1 MPTVNTPL
9 SLQLTTPLGPDKLVA
24 TGLSGSEGIS
34 ELFLFT
40 VTASATADGLDAGAV
55 TGKAVTLTLVDGA
68 GLTRSI
74 NGIATRVAVCGK
86 SWSIDLRPWTWLLGL
101 ASDNRIFQQKS
112 APDIVKAVFA
122 DAGFTDFQDKLTGSY
137 AARDYCVQYQET
149 NLAFVL
155 RLFEDEG
162 IWFSF
167 SHEDGKHTLV
177 MGDDCSAHA
186 ACANVSAVKFLELT
200 SSRNWLENNRVEA
213 LSLEHNVVTG
223 KYQSED
229 FNFETPTAELKANA
243 AGSGPAYQIYDYP
256 GWYQTKDAGDAR
268 AGKRLQIF
276 EAMTKILSGRADVRH
291 FTAGGKITISGHPD
305 SALNGDWVLAE
316 VRHDAAPGAYANSF
330 TAFPADVVFRP
341 ARRTRKPRIAGSHTA
356 IVTGKA
362 GEEIWT
368 DSYGRIKVQFPWD
381 QLGKHDENTTCWI
394 RVAQSWAGKSWGAW
408 VLPRIGQE
416 VVVTFLDGDPDRPLV
431 TGCVYNGD
439 NSLPYPLPDNQT
451 RSTLKSN
458 SSKGGAG
465 YNEIRFEDK
474 ADAEEIF
481 VHARKDLNI
490 EVEKGNRTVT
500 VMEGNDSLT
509 ISKGNRTTTIT
520 EGNETHEVQKGT
532 RAITVKDA
540 ETHTNQ
546 ADFTHEVKG
555 NYTLKV
561 SGDFLLQVSGK
572 ITVKSDGDALVQS
585 GAAGTVKTGT
595 SLTLQSGTDLTAK
608 AGTGATLQGG
618 TTVEVK
624 GSASGTV
631 DGGGMLTVKGG
642 MVKIN

>member
-1 MPTVNTPL
+1 MPSTNTPL
-9 SLQLTTPLGPDKLVA
+9 SLQISTPLGSDKLVA
-24 TGLSGSEGIS
+24 TGLSGEEGLS
-34 ELFLFT
+34 SLFLFT
-40 VTASATADGLDAGAV
+40 VTASATADGLDPGAV
-55 TGKAVTLTLVDGA
+55 SGKAVTLTLVDGA
-68 GLTRSI
+68 GLTRFI

-86 SWSIDLRPWTWLLGL
+86 SWSIDLRPWPWLLGL
-101 ASDNRIFQQKS
+101 ASDNRIFQNKS
-112 APDIVKAVFA
+112 VPDIVKAVFS
-122 DAGFTDFQDKLTGSY
+122 DAGFSDYQDKLTGSY
-137 AARDYCVQYQET
+137 ATRDYCVQYHET

-155 RLFEDEG
+155 RLLEDEG
-162 IWFSF
+162 IWYSF
-167 SHEDGKHTLV
+167 THADGKHTLV
-177 MGDDCSAHA
+177 LGDDPSAHA
-186 ACANVSAVKFLELT
+186 ACANVSAVTALDLPAEK
-200 SSRNWLENNRVEA
+200 NWLENNRVEA
-213 LSLEHNVVTG
+213 LVLEQAVVSG
-223 KYQSED
+223 KYQSDD
-229 FNFETPTAELKANA
+229 FNFETPATELKAQA
-243 AGSGPAYQIYDYP
+243 DGGATPYQIYDYP
-256 GWYQTKDAGDAR
+256 GGHQSKDAGESR
-268 AGKRLQIF
+268 ASKRLQIF
-276 EAMTKILSGRADVRH
+276 EAQAKSLSGRADVRH
-291 FTAGGKITISGHPD
+291 FTAGGKITLSGHPD
-305 SALNGDWVLAE
+305 SALNGDWVLAS
-316 VRHDAAPGAYANSF
+316 VRHDAAPGAYGNRF
-330 TAFPADVVFRP
+330 TAFPASVVFRP
-341 ARRTRKPRIAGSHTA
+341 PRLTPRPRIAGSQTA

-381 QLGKHDENTTCWI
+381 QLGKNDENTTCWI

-439 NSLPYPLPDNQT
+439 HSLPYALPDNQT

-474 ADAEEIF
+474 ADSEEIF
-481 VHARKDLNI
+481 VHARKDLTI
-490 EVEKGNRTVT
+490 EVEKGNRAVT
-500 VMEGNDSLT
+500 VMEGHDSLT
-509 ISKGNRTTTIT
+509 ISKGNRATTIT
-520 EGNETHEVQKGT
+520 EGNETHAVQKGT
-532 RAITVKDA
+532 RSLSVKDN

-546 ADFTHEVKG
+546 ADFSHEVKG

-572 ITVKSDGDALVQS
+572 ITLKSDGDALVQS

-595 SLTLQSGTDLTAK
+595 GLTLQ
-608 AGTGATLQGG
+608 AGTAASLQGG